1 MSGINITREELHD
14 LVVNETNRDEFGFQM
29 FQNPR
34 TQAPFQHAQKEYRL
48 KYNLKQ
54 AYDNQEF
61 LRKMRADIKREY
73 LTRKKQLKKL
83 QTDAA
88 VRFREDEMKLQE
100 HYSTEFAVSQG
111 MRVVDITL
119 PLVHDISLPNDNVF
133 DVRKF
138 NIEQAFEGLRRLH
151 REYYES
157 DMEVAIQKQQQQEQ
171 DPRKIPWAEW
181 VAAGEASETCL
192 GCNDLE
198 CEDCYDDGDGDSY
211 DSDYCG
217 VFGHYP
223 REYEHERQAR
233 EDEEARVA
241 QAARL
246 RAEHEAEAAEAAAE
260 EARRRSWYELS
271 PEEEQRLWFENTHG
285 VNDAWSVDQDDD
297 DNDDHDQEP
306 ACDDIPVVE
315 PKERHASNSAA
326 VAATSTVISA
336 KKKAASKSNAAA
348 ATKARIAKQQQ
359 KKSVKFVPFQ
369 ITINDNRER
378 HANNQDQEATAILS
392 ASKLEINLPKKNL
405 QGASREAIK
414 RHNQKWNRDN
424 ALAKQ
429 SGARGTRIAN
439 LRDPR
444 PWHNNSSWTGYESD

>member
-1 MSGINITREELHD
+1 MSGNTNTNKINITREELHD
-14 LVVNETNRDEFGFQM
+14 LVLNEKKRDEFGFQM
-29 FQNPR
+29 FQNPY
-34 TQAPFQHAQKEYRL
+34 TQAPFEDAQTEYRL
-48 KYNLKQ
+48 KYNLKT

-61 LRKMRADIKREY
+61 LRKMRTDIKREY

-88 VRFREDEMKLQE
+88 VRFREHEMKLQE
-100 HYSTEFAVSQG
+100 HYSTEFAESQG
-111 MRVVDITL
+111 MRVIDITL

-157 DMEVAIQKQQQQEQ
+157 DMEVAIQ
-171 DPRKIPWAEW
+171 
-181 VAAGEASETCL
+181 
-192 GCNDLE
+192 
-198 CEDCYDDGDGDSY
+198 
-211 DSDYCG
+211 
-217 VFGHYP
+217 
-223 REYEHERQAR
+223 QAR

-246 RAEHEAEAAEAAAE
+246 RAEHEAEAAEAAEAAAE
-260 EARRRSWYELS
+260 DECRRSWYELS
-271 PEEEQRLWFENTHG
+271 PEDEQRLWFENTHG

-297 DNDDHDQEP
+297 DNNDHDQEP
-306 ACDDIPVVE
+306 ACDDIPAVE
-315 PKERHASNSAA
+315 PKERHASNAAA
-326 VAATSTVISA
+326 VAATSTNVICA
-336 KKKAASKSNAAA
+336 KKKAVSKSNAAA

-359 KKSVKFVPFQ
+359 KKQGKKFVPIQ

-414 RHNQKWNRDN
+414 RHNQQWNRVN

-429 SGARGTRIAN
+429 SGARGTRIET
-439 LRDPR
+439 LSDPK
-444 PWHNNSSWTGYESD
+444 PWYNNSSWTGYESD